1 MKLQDVSS
9 EVKLLLTVSVACNVT
24 SLLIIILIKPILSL
38 LIIILI
44 KPILFVGTFCEPTL
58 AVALVDKL
66 VLCNTVMNLAM
77 LCPTFSLI
85 LCLF

>member
-24 SLLIIILIKPILSL
+24 SL